1 MKAVRSVAGFVLF
14 LLGMSVAAAAR
25 AQELSV
31 SFAAGSFRAS
41 EVAYREIYGPSVPF
55 SADVWLKLKGHFGL
69 GAGLSRLSDEGR
81 AVPIGE
87 DGAEY
92 PVKFRRTS
100 LPVVF
105 FYQLGFKALDI
116 RLGAGLCAHRY
127 EETWETVDL
136 GFKGNKVSPRFF
148 VAASVALLGRL
159 SLFGSA
165 TYDTIPTGAGS
176 PLAVDVNLG
185 GFQLLGGV
193 AFRIF

>member
-1 MKAVRSVAGFVLF
+1 MNAGRRVAMLLVVLG
-14 LLGMSVAAAAR
+14 LAAAVR
-25 AQELSV
+25 AQELTV

-41 EVAYREIYGPSVPF
+41 EEAYRGIYGPSVPF
-55 SADVWLKLKGHFGL
+55 SADLWLKVKGPFGL
-69 GAGLSRLSDEGR
+69 GTGFSWLSDKGR
-81 AVPIGE
+81 AVPMGE

-92 PVKFRRTS
+92 PVKFSRTS
-100 LPVVF
+100 IPVVVY
-105 FYQLGFKALDI
+105 YQLDFKAVDV

-136 GFKGNKVSPRFF
+136 DFKGSKVSPRLF
-148 VAASVALLGRL
+148 AAATVALLGRL

-185 GFQLLGGV
+185 GFQVLGGLQIRL
-193 AFRIF
+193 F